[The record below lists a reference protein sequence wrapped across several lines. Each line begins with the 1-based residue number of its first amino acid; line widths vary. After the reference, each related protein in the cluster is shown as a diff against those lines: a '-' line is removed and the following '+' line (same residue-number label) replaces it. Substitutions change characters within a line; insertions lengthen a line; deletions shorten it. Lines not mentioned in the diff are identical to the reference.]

1 MEFKDV
7 LLHEAIEKEK
17 QAEQWRNEAD
27 AAEENARHLRQH
39 ADDADE
45 IAANFRRVA
54 ENEPSQFNFDDIDDE
69 IPF

>member
-7 LLHEAIEKEK
+7 LLNEAIEKEK

-27 AAEENARHLRQH
+27 AAEATARQLRQA

-54 ENEPSQFNFDDIDDE
+54 ENEPTRFNFDDIDDG

>member
-7 LLHEAIEKEK
+7 LLHEAAKKEE
-17 QAEQWRNEAD
+17 QAQQWRKEAD
-27 AAEENARHLRQH
+27 AAEENAGRLRQA

-54 ENEPSQFNFDDIDDE
+54 ENEPTRFNFDDVDDG